1 MLGLTCLLVLMT
13 AAVPLAGCILPTG
26 SGALTE
32 RACLHYDRFF
42 GTQELSAGWSN
53 DGSKVILLARYD
65 PEGRLDRGL
74 FVISPD
80 TQRWKKVLAVS
91 AGFIAPNLCTWNPR
105 DDRVLVDY
113 SVGTGILDVAT
124 GDHRILSEPN
134 GEPVQVAIWS
144 PEGDSV
150 WYWRQGEIRVMS
162 ANGGP
167 SRPVGLPLFR
177 PIEWWSFSPDG
188 RRMAFA
194 FDARDPD
201 GGGWYRQEIAVINR
215 DGTGYRVLTRLD
227 GNSANPKWIHGGKE
241 ILFDSIPIT
250 CYGAFPNMERYWFAV
265 DVQSGRIRQLSQ
277 LLGSTQFQFSF
288 PIAVDPAGE
297 RAVVVG
303 EIRRKGFSTPVGA
316 LYVTPIERPRLE
328 RLFAD
333 SPREFP

>member
-1 MLGLTCLLVLMT
+1 LLLV
-13 AAVPLAGCILPTG
+13 AAALVVSGCLTPDGRSLVASRSCVHYESFYVTRELA
-26 SGALTE
+26 
-32 RACLHYDRFF
+32 
-42 GTQELSAGWSN
+42 AGWSN

-65 PEGRLDRGL
+65 PDGRLDRGL

-91 AGFIAPNLCTWNPR
+91 AGFIAPNVCTWNPH

-113 SVGTGILDVAT
+113 SVGTGILDVVT
-124 GDHRILSEPN
+124 GEHRILSEPN
-134 GEPVQVAIWS
+134 GESVQGAIWS

-150 WYWRQGEIRVMS
+150 WYWRRGEIRVMS
-162 ANGGP
+162 AAGGP
-167 SRPVGLPLFR
+167 SRPTGLPLFR
-177 PIEWWSFSPDG
+177 PVGWWSFSPDG
-188 RRMAFA
+188 KQMAFA
-194 FDARDPD
+194 IDARDPD

-227 GNSANPKWIHGGKE
+227 GNSADPKWIHGGRE
-241 ILFDSIPIT
+241 ILFHSIPIT

-265 DVQSGRIRQLSQ
+265 DVQSGRVRPLSS
-277 LLGSTQFQFSF
+277 LLGSTRFQFSF

-303 EIRRKGFSTPVGA
+303 EIRREGFSTPVGA

-328 RLFAD
+328 RLFRD
-333 SPREFP
+333 SPLEFP